1 MHLSRLITSS
11 VRPPHSLQ
19 SQEFLDSSTTA
30 EPAEAALLGTTMGQ
44 VRFVVDTHAVYV
56 DGTVVLFSL
65 ADVIISRCRLV

>member
-1 MHLSRLITSS
+1 
-11 VRPPHSLQ
+11 
-19 SQEFLDSSTTA
+19 
-30 EPAEAALLGTTMGQ
+30 MGQ